1 MPCCWCETQQ
11 CQSVDHHL
19 VNGNDLCEIPNKIKI
34 LLTTLADEHFA
45 KAGTI
50 LPGLNTEK
58 GIMIVV
64 LPFALGSHQ
73 NIET

>member
-1 MPCCWCETQQ
+1 M
-11 CQSVDHHL
+11 
-19 VNGNDLCEIPNKIKI
+19 NGNDLCEIPNKIKI
-34 LLTTLADEHFA
+34 LHTTLADEHFA